1 MRREKKT
8 KKNKNVIKDW
18 FLTFLGIGLVV
29 AGFLIHKS
37 SVSSTDKMIV
47 TIPYIFI
54 GIGCGTFGHFTG
66 NIIKHFSIENHEEL
80 EKRMQIAKNDERNIL
95 IAEKSKAKA
104 YDLMIYMFAAMLIIF
119 SLMSVDK
126 IAIII
131 MAAIY
136 LSIQIYALYWRF
148 KYENKM

>member
-29 AGFLIHKS
+29 AGFLIHKN

-47 TIPYIFI
+47 TIPY
-54 GIGCGTFGHFTG
+54 
-66 NIIKHFSIENHEEL
+66 IIKHFSIENHEEL

>member
-1 MRREKKT
+1 M
-8 KKNKNVIKDW
+8 
-18 FLTFLGIGLVV
+18 
-29 AGFLIHKS
+29 
-37 SVSSTDKMIV
+37 
-47 TIPYIFI
+47 
-54 GIGCGTFGHFTG
+54 G